1 MLGIDAPERCSLQ
14 RLVKRGDTMAADLEI
29 KERLISEYKKL
40 KRARNLAE
48 KEGAKETVKYLD
60 EEIAFIK
67 VTLQPL
73 ELPEI

>member
-1 MLGIDAPERCSLQ
+1 M
-14 RLVKRGDTMAADLEI
+14 KRGDTMATDLEI
-29 KERLISEYKKL
+29 KERLIAEYKRL
-40 KRARNLAE
+40 MRIRQLAE